1 MGVAV
6 GNKDIAPPDW
16 GADKLLVYDVESDT
30 PCGISTN
37 GLAMALAAILVLC
50 LLVVLICCLRRR
62 GKHKML
68 SESETPP
75 SVDEPEVQLPLI
87 NPQFDPASKLNKV
100 GGFLDMLRTI
110 RVVHGI
116 STPWGGDGA
125 PLPNRA
131 GAARARRQK
140 RELED
145 LMDSIAVFDPNQDL
159 AKMRNRAHITATEQS
174 QLWLWLW
181 TEVLKVSTAKK
192 GQGSKV
198 FVMKH
203 KTGGILG
210 HAQYGEINIA
220 TIAGFVEG
228 ANLIYVEFDDNDI
241 AP

>member
-1 MGVAV
+1 M
-6 GNKDIAPPDW
+6 
-16 GADKLLVYDVESDT
+16 
-30 PCGISTN
+30 
-37 GLAMALAAILVLC
+37 
-50 LLVVLICCLRRR
+50 
-62 GKHKML
+62 
-68 SESETPP
+68 
-75 SVDEPEVQLPLI
+75 I

-100 GGFLDMLRTI
+100 GGFLDMLRTM
-110 RVVHGI
+110 RVVHII

-145 LMDSIAVFDPNQDL
+145 LMNSIAVFDPNQDL
-159 AKMRNRAHITATEQS
+159 AKMRNRAHMTATEQS

-181 TEVLKVSTAKK
+181 TEVLKVSTAQK